1 MSACMASGWSI
12 GLPAALAAGVGL
24 GLAAL
29 TFWILRQ
36 RWFPGR
42 DWFVGVNLGMVW
54 WLSVAAFEIAAVDPG
69 CKVLGAS
76 LAWPGIALVPA
87 FWAGFLSRYV
97 TSSDERLGAGHLP
110 LALVAPGLA
119 LAAALTNPFH
129 GLLYGPGTGPASDAT
144 GAPIVYDHGPL
155 FFALAA
161 YLYVFLA
168 FGILVVARA
177 ALAASGAHRRH
188 FNAFLLITAAPIV
201 ANLSYIL
208 GGATVF
214 GFDPTPFSFAVTL
227 AIFVWMIVGAGLFDL
242 VPVAHRRLLAMLPDP
257 VIVVDE
263 AGRVVSANP
272 AALALAGL
280 PHEPVG
286 APLGRLPVAGS
297 TLVSR
302 LAGGAGGSEHEV
314 IVLGDPPRSFDLQ
327 VVAIGRGE
335 GATTLGRML
344 YLRDVTRQ
352 EQIAEDLRRSL
363 NMSRERLSTITDL
376 HGRLQRQAARDPLT
390 DLHNRRHLD
399 DYLRDLKRE
408 GRGEGVLALA
418 MIDLDAFKALNDA
431 HGHLVGDDVLR
442 AFAGRLADA
451 AGRDGLAFRLGG
463 EEFLLIAPGLDA
475 QAVAARLGTLRDSL
489 RSDPPQTRAG
499 PLPVTFSA
507 GVAASPVDGPAAD
520 ALLDVADARLYAA
533 KRAGRDR
540 IETGQAVPGRE
551 GATGI
556 REAG

>member
-1 MSACMASGWSI
+1 MVACLAPGWSI
-12 GLPAALAAGVGL
+12 GLPAALAAGVSL
-24 GLAAL
+24 GLVAL

-36 RWFPGR
+36 RQFPGR
-42 DWFVGVNLGMVW
+42 DWFVGANAGMVW
-54 WLSVAAFEIAAVDPG
+54 WLSAAAFEIAAVDPA

-76 LAWPGIALVPA
+76 LAWPGIMLVPT

-97 TSSDERLGAGHLP
+97 TSSDERLGGGQLL
-110 LALVAPGLA
+110 LALVAPALA
-119 LAAALTNPFH
+119 LAAALSNPAH
-129 GLLYGPGTGPASDAT
+129 GLLYGPATGPASGAP

-155 FFALAA
+155 FFAFAA

-168 FGILVVARA
+168 FGLFVVGRA

-188 FNAFLLITAAPIV
+188 FNAFLLITGAPIV
-201 ANLSYIL
+201 ANLSYIAA
-208 GGATVF
+208 GATIF

-227 AIFVWMIVGAGLFDL
+227 AIFAWMIVGAGLFDL

-263 AGRVVSANP
+263 VGRVVSANP
-272 AALALAGL
+272 AALALAGV
-280 PHEPVG
+280 PREPVG
-286 APLGRLPVAGS
+286 APLGRLPVAGP
-297 TLVSR
+297 TLAAR
-302 LAGGAGGSEHEV
+302 LAGAPGAAEQDV

-335 GATTLGRML
+335 GAAALGRML

-399 DYLRDLKRE
+399 EYLRDLTRE
-408 GRGEGVLALA
+408 GRGGDALALA
-418 MIDLDAFKALNDA
+418 MIDLDSFKALNDA

-442 AFAGRLADA
+442 AFARRLAKA
-451 AGRDGLAFRLGG
+451 AGDECLAFRLGG
-463 EEFLLIAPGLDA
+463 EEFLVAAPGVEA
-475 QAVAARLGTLRDSL
+475 AVVADRIEALRASL
-489 RSDPPQTRAG
+489 RADPLVTRAG
-499 PLPVTFSA
+499 ALVITFSA
-507 GVAASPVDGPAAD
+507 GIAASPGDGAGPD

-540 IETGQAVPGRE
+540 VVTQDAPEARG
-551 GATGI
+551 GAKGFGG
-556 REAG
+556 AA

>member
-1 MSACMASGWSI
+1 MASGWSI

-24 GLAAL
+24 GLVAL

-76 LAWPGIALVPA
+76 LAWPGIALVPV

-97 TSSDERLGAGHLP
+97 TSSDERLGAGHLL

-119 LAAALTNPFH
+119 LAAALTNPAH
-129 GLLYGPGTGPASDAT
+129 GLLYGPETGPASDAP
-144 GAPIVYDHGPL
+144 GAPVVYDHGPL

-168 FGILVVARA
+168 FGLLVVARA
-177 ALAASGAHRRH
+177 AFAASGAHRRH
-188 FNAFLLITAAPIV
+188 FIAFLLITSAPIA
-201 ANLSYIL
+201 ANLSYIV
-208 GGATVF
+208 GGATIF

-227 AIFVWMIVGAGLFDL
+227 AIFAWMIVGAGLFDL

-280 PHEPVG
+280 PREPVG

-297 TLVSR
+297 TLVTR
-302 LAGGAGGSEHEV
+302 LVGACEGAEHDV

-335 GATTLGRML
+335 GAAALGRML

-399 DYLRDLKRE
+399 DYLRDLTRE
-408 GRGEGVLALA
+408 QRGVVSLA

-431 HGHLVGDDVLR
+431 YGHLVGDDVLR

-451 AGRDGLAFRLGG
+451 ARREGRAFRLGG
-463 EEFLLIAPGLDA
+463 EEFLLVAPGLDA
-475 QAVAARLGTLRDSL
+475 SALAARLETLRESL
-489 RSDPPQTRAG
+489 RADPPVTRAG
-499 PLPVTFSA
+499 ALPVTFSA
-507 GVAASPVDGPAAD
+507 GIAASPGDGAD
-520 ALLDVADARLYAA
+520 PNALLDVADARLYAA

-540 IETGQAVPGRE
+540 IATENASDARG
-551 GATGI
+551 GA
-556 REAG
+556 AGAGGAR